1 VPGDHRAVAGEI
13 FVDTSAW
20 YPLAVRRDPAH
31 GRLAKAL
38 RQRIHEGAAVITTNL
53 IVAETHALLVR
64 RTTRDTALAFVRR
77 VDQAGIVV
85 VRSTAELE
93 GAAVSD
99 WLERYADQEFSLT
112 DALSFAVMTEWAITD
127 ALTLDRQ
134 FAIAGF
140 RMQP

>member
-1 VPGDHRAVAGEI
+1 MPGDHGAVAGEI

-31 GRLAKAL
+31 RLLAKAL
-38 RQRIHEGAAVITTNL
+38 RERIHEGAAVITTNL

-64 RTTRDTALAFVRR
+64 
-77 VDQAGIVV
+77 

-93 GAAVSD
+93 AAALTD
-99 WLERYADQEFSLT
+99 WLERYADQEFSFT
-112 DALSFAVMTEWAITD
+112 DAVSFAVMTEWAITD
-127 ALTLDRQ
+127 ALTLDRH

-140 RMQP
+140 RMEP

>member
-1 VPGDHRAVAGEI
+1 VPGDRGVPGEI

-31 GRLAKAL
+31 GRLVKAL
-38 RQRIHEGAAVITTNL
+38 RTRIHEGAAVITTNL

-64 RTTRDTALAFVRR
+64 RTNRDTALAFVRH

-93 GAAVSD
+93 AVAAAD
-99 WLERYADQEFSLT
+99 WLERYLDQQFSFT
-112 DALSFAVMTEWAITD
+112 DAVSFAVMTERAITD
-127 ALTLDRQ
+127 ALTLDRH
-134 FAIAGF
+134 FAVAGF